1 MKKLRGSFM
10 KNNAQKKLLDE
21 LYEVLERHSLQEYNP
36 EAVIQILS
44 RSLSRKPGT
53 HKEYFHIEIKPHE
66 MLKEHRKRMLFT
78 LSKLSKLTGIPKS
91 NLSAMENGKRP
102 IGVKMAKILGKALGL
117 PYKLFL

>member
-1 MKKLRGSFM
+1 M

-21 LYEVLERHSLQEYNP
+21 LYEVLERHSLKGYNP
-36 EAVIQILS
+36 QAVIEILS

-53 HKEYFHIEIKPHE
+53 QKEYFHIDVKPCE
-66 MLKEHRKRMLFT
+66 LLKEQRKRMLYT

-102 IGVKMAKILGKALGL
+102 IGVKMSKTLGKALGVN
-117 PYKLFL
+117 YKVFL